1 MRAILINI
9 GILLAIAV
17 AYYIDFFG
25 WFTTKY
31 AFWGSLILVVT
42 VLLAAFKI
50 LGNPWREDDDNDKM

>member
-31 AFWGSLILVVT
+31 AFWGSLILVVA